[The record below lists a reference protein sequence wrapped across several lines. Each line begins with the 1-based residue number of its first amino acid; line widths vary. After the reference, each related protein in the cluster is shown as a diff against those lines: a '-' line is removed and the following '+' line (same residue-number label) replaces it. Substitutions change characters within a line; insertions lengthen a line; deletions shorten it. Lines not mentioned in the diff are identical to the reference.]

1 MEAGRK
7 AGTIILQHAQG
18 ADVTKNK
25 ANARDLLTEIDPLC
39 EKTIQETVLAAFPEH
54 AFLGEED
61 VPPGRQAAAEALRV
75 KLEASAET
83 WLWIV
88 DPIDGTTNFVHGMPL
103 CMPSIAATYQGQVMV
118 ACIYDPHSDSMYTAV
133 RGRGAYCNERPLHVD
148 ATTTDLGQAVVA
160 MGSPPGE
167 ESMQKSIAAIPH
179 LMPAVRTLRF
189 LGSAALMLAWVAQGR
204 LTAYWEY
211 DLSSWDM
218 AAGSL
223 LIAEAG
229 GNITD
234 LHGQPFTLA
243 TRQMAASNGGVHE
256 ALLRVLREEAKIV

>member
-1 MEAGRK
+1 M
-7 AGTIILQHAQG
+7 GTPTHVVL
-18 ADVTKNK
+18 
-25 ANARDLLTEIDPLC
+25 
-39 EKTIQETVLAAFPEH
+39 TVLPIIAAV
-54 AFLGEED
+54 AFD
-61 VPPGRQAAAEALRV
+61 Q
-75 KLEASAET
+75 
-83 WLWIV
+83 
-88 DPIDGTTNFVHGMPL
+88 FVHGMPL
-103 CMPSIAATYQGQVMV
+103 CMPSIAATYKGKVMV
-118 ACIYDPHSDSMYTAV
+118 ACIYDPHSNSMYTAV
-133 RGRGAYCNERPLHVD
+133 RGRGAYCNERTLKVD
-148 ATTTDLGQAVVA
+148 ATTELGQAVVA

-223 LIAEAG
+223 LISEAG

-234 LHGQPFTLA
+234 LHGNPFTLA

-256 ALLRVLREEAKIV
+256 ALLRLLREKAKIV